1 MKLTTHI
8 QEDPLDPHHP
18 ELGLWCWVQLS
29 LQKPYCIKYSL
40 INMNFTYYLHIHI
53 LLLLTLLTITV
64 LPKSDL
70 QFLDT

>member
-1 MKLTTHI
+1 
-8 QEDPLDPHHP
+8 
-18 ELGLWCWVQLS
+18 
-29 LQKPYCIKYSL
+29 
-40 INMNFTYYLHIHI
+40 MNFTYYLHIHI